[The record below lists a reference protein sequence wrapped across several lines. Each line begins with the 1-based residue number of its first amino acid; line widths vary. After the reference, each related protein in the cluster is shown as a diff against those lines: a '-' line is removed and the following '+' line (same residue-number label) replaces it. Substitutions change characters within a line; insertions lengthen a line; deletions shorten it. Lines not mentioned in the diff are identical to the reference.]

1 MGQNE
6 YRGQDLNKK
15 AAAQERGVPMA
26 VVVVDDRGRLTIP
39 RELDIRSTRATLIP
53 AGPFLVIVPIPSR
66 PLEASASWLDT
77 KLSRKE
83 LKALAEKAARKDALK
98 RAKRRKQ
105 F

>member
-1 MGQNE
+1 
-6 YRGQDLNKK
+6 
-15 AAAQERGVPMA
+15 MA